1 MNGSLALCAAKIAD
15 LQSALDQPD
24 TRVEAIEV
32 LRTLVER
39 IVLISAGK
47 CPNRPRPSQKP
58 RETTRRKIGTSRNT
72 PIPFP
77 HRPITV
83 YSAAR

>member
-1 MNGSLALCAAKIAD
+1 MNGSLALYAAKIAD

-47 CPNRPRPSQKP
+47 CPRD
-58 RETTRRKIGTSRNT
+58 
-72 PIPFP
+72 
-77 HRPITV
+77 
-83 YSAAR
+83 